1 MSFFLTFS
9 ISISATCGTV
19 FKTLCPKEG
28 HVSRNPLYRDIV
40 CPRSSPFLIQFA
52 NKQTDSNI
60 NIARSEHGEDTSC
73 KFRQSFTRGLD
84 CEELRDRY
92 TGPPRGTAKELD
104 YPCPEGH
111 RKMWGSRPS
120 HMLENTLFRG
130 VLSNPW
136 HLSSPVDSFR
146 VTLFVFAFFL
156 KLNKNELNVSEFL
169 KFRD

>member
-1 MSFFLTFS
+1 
-9 ISISATCGTV
+9 
-19 FKTLCPKEG
+19 
-28 HVSRNPLYRDIV
+28 
-40 CPRSSPFLIQFA
+40 
-52 NKQTDSNI
+52 
-60 NIARSEHGEDTSC
+60 
-73 KFRQSFTRGLD
+73 
-84 CEELRDRY
+84 
-92 TGPPRGTAKELD
+92 
-104 YPCPEGH
+104 
-111 RKMWGSRPS
+111 MWGSRPS